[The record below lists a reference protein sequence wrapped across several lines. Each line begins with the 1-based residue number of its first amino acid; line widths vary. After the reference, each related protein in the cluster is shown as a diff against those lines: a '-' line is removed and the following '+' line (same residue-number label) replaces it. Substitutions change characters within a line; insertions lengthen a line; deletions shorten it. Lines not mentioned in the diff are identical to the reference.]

1 MNTTEKGK
9 IFERIIKAIQQVL
22 EPEDSIIH
30 SNKKLN
36 GTRGEIDILI
46 VRAKD
51 KKEYTIAVEC
61 KNYKI
66 PVSVVDAFYGKCHRL
81 SNKYKIDEKIIV
93 ATGFQRGAIDA
104 ADYFNIK
111 LCSLEPVQRK
121 DILLETIRFK
131 YQLENLHLSHSSGD
145 LLPIDIYAQ
154 NASSIAHFII
164 EKNQINFNTFI
175 RQEAFKKHKSENN
188 EENIQI
194 KFEYTSPKPIIVR
207 WEKHITFY
215 RTITGTAYVYFKLS
229 PIEIDSMHQYYLASH
244 GKEGK
249 ALYVMC
255 ENQLEIIYTKDK
267 TPIFITPD
275 GHRDSYYIANE
286 EQGHCLIVDI

>member
-1 MNTTEKGK
+1 MNTTKKGK
-9 IFERIIKAIQQVL
+9 MFERIIKAIQQVL

-30 SNKKLN
+30 SNRKLN

-46 VRAKD
+46 VRKNG

-61 KNYKI
+61 KNYKV

-81 SNKYKIDEKIIV
+81 TNEHKIDEKMIV
-93 ATGFQRGAIDA
+93 AKGFQSGAIQA

-121 DILLETIRFK
+121 DILLETLRFK
-131 YQLENLHLSHSSGD
+131 YQLENLHLSQSSD
-145 LLPIDIYAQ
+145 ELLPIDIYAQ
-154 NASSIAHFII
+154 NAPSIARTII
-164 EKNQINFNTFI
+164 KINQVNFSTFI

-194 KFEYTSPKPIIVR
+194 KFEYTSPKPIMVR
-207 WEKHITFY
+207 WENHITFY
-215 RTITGTAYVYFKLS
+215 RTITGTASVYFKLY
-229 PIEIDSMHQYYLASH
+229 PIEIDSMHQYYLVSH

-267 TPIFITPD
+267 NPIFITPE
-275 GHRDSYYIANE
+275 GQHDSYYIPNE